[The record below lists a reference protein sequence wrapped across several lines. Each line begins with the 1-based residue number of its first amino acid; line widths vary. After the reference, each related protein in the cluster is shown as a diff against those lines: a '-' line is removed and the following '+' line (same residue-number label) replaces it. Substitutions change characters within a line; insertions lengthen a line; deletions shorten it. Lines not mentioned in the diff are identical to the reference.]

1 MSESNTDAANSR
13 TAVGEPTADAGRRPR
28 AAAHRAADGIMI
40 TRWNLSLSLTLA
52 LAVVAG
58 GFSILWERTTA
69 LHATQLELVTRVTRV
84 EVQVEGLRE
93 DVTALREDVTALREE
108 LHESVA
114 ALREEM
120 AALRAEFREEMAA
133 LRAELREEMAAL
145 REELGGDIRERGDLI
160 LAHETLEV
168 GAQ

>member
-1 MSESNTDAANSR
+1 MSESNTDAAEPR
-13 TAVGEPTADAGRRPR
+13 TVVGEPGAAAGRRSH
-28 AAAHRAADGIMI
+28 AEGHRVVDGIMI

-93 DVTALREDVTALREE
+93 DVTALREE

-145 REELGGDIRERGDLI
+145 REELGGDIRERGDLTR
-160 LAHETLEV
+160 AHETLEV